1 MYILIKISCSAPIF
15 PPITRSGFVALI
27 AANGETRMSIN
38 TMIIINERFL
48 DPSLAECSIVRRIP
62 SKISAN
68 NAAGMA
74 PNKIKLLSL
83 RSIPSKI
90 KLPSPPAPIRA
101 TIVAVP
107 IMSTIAV
114 RIPAIMTGS
123 ARGSSTLINRLH
135 EFIPMALDASIK
147 DGSTSLIPV
156 YVFRTIGRSEYKNSA
171 ITAGKVPIPT
181 RGISNPNKASEGMVC
196 STAVTPM
203 IGSAMRSC
211 LVKYSPSGTEIN
223 TAITRASTE
232 I

>member
-1 MYILIKISCSAPIF
+1 
-15 PPITRSGFVALI
+15 
-27 AANGETRMSIN
+27 
-38 TMIIINERFL
+38 
-48 DPSLAECSIVRRIP
+48 
-62 SKISAN
+62 
-68 NAAGMA
+68 
-74 PNKIKLLSL
+74 
-83 RSIPSKI
+83 
-90 KLPSPPAPIRA
+90 
-101 TIVAVP
+101 
-107 IMSTIAV
+107 MSTIAV

-211 LVKYSPSGTEIN
+211 LVKYSQAALKLIRRSQEPVLKFECVQEELETGHLLVDLIMRLVHSLQRSSFFRFI
-223 TAITRASTE
+223 RKKR
-232 I
+232 